1 MGGIGET
8 SATYEVPELKK
19 VSDVKRTANVYA
31 VSDGQNNTI
40 PIPKDFYYVGGNIN
54 TGIVIS
60 DNKDDEKRYA
70 SSQNGD
76 VGKDLKGNQFVWIP
90 CSVEN
95 YHKIDW
101 QVENTRWDITTGEL
115 EKEQVKKYG
124 GFYIGRYEA
133 GVSVLDKS
141 TGTFKD
147 SVTFGT
153 KSLNGY
159 VTSST
164 NSLGWTWQNT
174 DYLARSNSMQELFGS
189 TYGQNKANG
198 NIVIQADAI
207 PYYHADW
214 YTAIEMSERLYYNK
228 SSVASG
234 LTTGTQWDMMI
245 KYLEDNGV
253 AIKGEDCNWGNY
265 DDVEIDELTGYYTK
279 IDVPAGNTDLDG
291 FKTCKELEN
300 QSTSVIWD
308 EVIILTTASSEKVKK
323 MNLYDV
329 AGNLW
334 EWTDESAYL
343 YNGSNTTLLPG
354 KEYNTFTYRGGGLYS
369 GHNNMPA
376 CARSGTEGLN
386 SSFFNGFRV
395 VLYIK

>member
-1 MGGIGET
+1 MP
-8 SATYEVPELKK
+8 EVKRVSKNKK
-19 VSDVKRTANVYA
+19 VANVYA

-60 DNKDDEKRYA
+60 DNKDDEKKYA
-70 SSQNGD
+70 NSSNGD

-90 CSVEN
+90 CSIDN

-101 QVENTRWDITTGEL
+101 EAEDVRWDRTTGDAETF
-115 EKEQVKKYG
+115 QIKKYG

-174 DYLARSNSMQELFGS
+174 DYLARSSSMQELFGS

-334 EWTDESAYL
+334 EWTDEAIFD
-343 YNGSNTTLLPG
+343 YNETNTSDMANSD
-354 KEYNTFTYRGGGLYS
+354 YNSFVARGGALGADYKS
-369 GHNNMPA
+369 YPVCTRTYISA
-376 CARSGTEGLN
+376 VN
-386 SSFFNGFRV
+386 SHCNFGFRV

>member
-8 SATYEVPELKK
+8 SVTYEVPELKK

-147 SVTFGT
+147 TVTFGEN
-153 KSLNGY
+153 SLNGN
-159 VTSST
+159 VIGSRDSHNWGWINT
-164 NSLGWTWQNT
+164 N
-174 DYLARSNSMQELFGS
+174 YLARNSVITDLLGP
-189 TYGQNKANG
+189 TYGENKASG
-198 NIVIQADAI
+198 NIVVKADSI
-207 PYYHADW
+207 PYFHADY
-214 YTAIEMSERLYYNK
+214 YTAKEMSERLYSNK
-228 SSVASG
+228 NYVSSG
-234 LTTGTQWDMMI
+234 LVTGTQWDMMI
-245 KYLEDNGV
+245 KYLENNGV
-253 AIKGEDCNWGNY
+253 AISGTQCNWGNY
-265 DDVEIDELTGYYTK
+265 DNVSIDEITGYYTNVDY
-279 IDVPAGNTDLDG
+279 IDGSTDG
-291 FKTCKELEN
+291 FKNGSEFKTDSSTGTCAL
-300 QSTSVIWD
+300 
-308 EVIILTTASSEKVKK
+308 LTTGASEKVKK

-329 AGNLW
+329 AGNLS
-334 EWTDESAYL
+334 EWTDEVA
-343 YNGSNTTLLPG
+343 YNGVVDYAET
-354 KEYNTFTYRGGGLYS
+354 YWNTFISRGGGLYHTYTS
-369 GHNNMPA
+369 NQVCWRMSYAGV
-376 CARSGTEGLN
+376 CAE
-386 SSFFNGFRV
+386 SSLGFRP